1 MASSKVKSLNVHS
14 CSLGSHWRIL
24 ISGVSYGF
32 HLQKNVPECSDY
44 AVIGQEKEQK
54 PEGRLLQ
61 TEVRQG
67 KAFGTGNGEK

>member
-1 MASSKVKSLNVHS
+1 MVSISK
-14 CSLGSHWRIL
+14 
-24 ISGVSYGF
+24 
-32 HLQKNVPECSDY
+32 KNDPECSDY